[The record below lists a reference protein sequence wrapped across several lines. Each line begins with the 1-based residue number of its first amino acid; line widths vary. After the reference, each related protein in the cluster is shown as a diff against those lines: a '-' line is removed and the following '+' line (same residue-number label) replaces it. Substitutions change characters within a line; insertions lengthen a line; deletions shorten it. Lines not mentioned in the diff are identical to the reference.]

1 MFKSSTTMQ
10 PTGEG
15 GSESRDE
22 RSESQKVLFANP
34 VSRHFTPRLRTPP
47 SLISAFPH
55 RRMNLSSGQSPNK
68 GYAESFSDA
77 TDMIYMAHAKA
88 AMDIGEKCGLT
99 HVYFVANRLV
109 SGAMETNHMSSFR
122 RMSERGGRIGT
133 IFGNMF
139 ELGTPRKTIQ
149 SIGGGGRNTII
160 KPSKAGSRQTK
171 VKFDGS
177 GAATPNGSVRKK
189 SEEINLF
196 LSSSITLKTGR
207 GTSLP
212 GSLLIEEEGDITRE
226 KSDFRFEEGEDEES
240 RDKMAQALTS
250 TSRSGR
256 QARQTAT
263 GSRAFA
269 MKKRSD
275 TIAKIQQGK
284 GGAQVPDLATILTS
298 TNSVKKRQTKAGRT
312 TNKGR
317 AKSGLRPGMGN
328 SPNRVIGIGS
338 GEGAVMASESVSMN
352 IAQRKSQIM
361 SHRQSKPLRPEG
373 MQGGGLGKR
382 ALSVKDQMYEAA
394 NTIGGGFQ
402 TR

>member
-1 MFKSSTTMQ
+1 MLQ
-10 PTGEG
+10 PG
-15 GSESRDE
+15 
-22 RSESQKVLFANP
+22 
-34 VSRHFTPRLRTPP
+34 
-47 SLISAFPH
+47 
-55 RRMNLSSGQSPNK
+55 
-68 GYAESFSDA
+68 
-77 TDMIYMAHAKA
+77 
-88 AMDIGEKCGLT
+88 
-99 HVYFVANRLV
+99 
-109 SGAMETNHMSSFR
+109 
-122 RMSERGGRIGT
+122 
-133 IFGNMF
+133 
-139 ELGTPRKTIQ
+139 
-149 SIGGGGRNTII
+149 
-160 KPSKAGSRQTK
+160 
-171 VKFDGS
+171 
-177 GAATPNGSVRKK
+177 KK

-298 TNSVKKRQTKAGRT
+298 TNSVKKR
-312 TNKGR
+312 R